1 MRLVVPGIL
10 AGAALLLGVAIV
22 YEAVAPLDPIVIE
35 TPRIGP
41 RPARVVAVAAYA
53 PPAIDLFADIDA
65 RPLFS
70 AQRQP
75 LNDPQAT
82 GAASA
87 GSDFV
92 LAGVIMSGERAVAL
106 LRNKSNATTTSA
118 VVGDLVNG
126 WRVAKIDP
134 TTVTLRA
141 NGGEFVVPLDGPAN
155 RPASAPL
162 QPIATPAPA
171 TSTPTAPPSAPA
183 ISTPPAQTAAQFP
196 LDPVV
201 PPGASTKPPGA
212 TTTPAKPGLPARPG
226 GGTIAPEALKGAPID
241 PTTGEPTL

>member
-1 MRLVVPGIL
+1 MRLLVPGIL
-10 AGAALLLGVAIV
+10 AGTALLLGVAIL
-22 YEAVAPLDPIVIE
+22 YEAVAPLDPVVIE
-35 TPRIGP
+35 TPRIRP
-41 RPARVVAVAAYA
+41 RPSRAVQLAAYA
-53 PPAIDLFADIDA
+53 PPAIEAFADIDA

-92 LAGVIMSGERAVAL
+92 LAGVIMSGDRAVAL

-126 WRVAKIDP
+126 WRVTKIDP

-141 NGGEFVVPLDGPAN
+141 NGGEFIVPLDGPAN

-171 TSTPTAPPSAPA
+171 TSTPSAPPPTVMS
-183 ISTPPAQTAAQFP
+183 PAQTAAQFP

-201 PPGASTKPPGA
+201 PPGASPRPPSA
-212 TTTPAKPGLPARPG
+212 TTTPAKPALPARPG
-226 GGTIAPEALKGAPID
+226 GGTISPEALKGAPID